1 MSIKNISIMED
12 AYARLAALKRPNES
26 FSQVIRR
33 ITERRSILELA
44 GILSASEAQEFMDT
58 VKVSRNLSRSR
69 MAGIDG
75 KLKGTERKRKK

>member
-1 MSIKNISIMED
+1 MSTKNISITED

-44 GILSASEAQEFMDT
+44 GILSASEAQEFRDS
-58 VKVSRNLSRSR
+58 VKVSRNLSKIR
-69 MAGIDG
+69 MAGTEE
-75 KLKGTERKRKK
+75 KLKGTKRRRKE

>member
-1 MSIKNISIMED
+1 MSTKNISITDD

-44 GILSASEAQEFMDT
+44 GILSSSEAQEFKNS
-58 VKVSRNLSRSR
+58 VKASRDLSKARLVDIEKSW
-69 MAGIDG
+69 AGTSG
-75 KLKGTERKRKK
+75 KRKK

>member
-1 MSIKNISIMED
+1 MSTKNISITED

-44 GILSASEAQEFMDT
+44 GILSASEAQEFKNS
-58 VKVSRNLSRSR
+58 VKASRDLSKARLVDIERSW
-69 MAGIDG
+69 AGIS
-75 KLKGTERKRKK
+75 RKRKK

>member
-1 MSIKNISIMED
+1 MSTKNISITDD

-44 GILSASEAQEFMDT
+44 GILSASEAREFKNS
-58 VKVSRNLSRSR
+58 VKASRNLSKSR
-69 MAGIDG
+69 MVDMEKIWED
-75 KLKGTERKRKK
+75 TSRKRKK